1 LTLAATLVYRK
12 SVRTCSAPYS
22 KAREATV
29 SDWND
34 DTLAKQ
40 LAARAADVPATVAYS
55 VVPLDGGPAISAH
68 GDARLPTASTF
79 KVYLLAALYAA
90 DAAGRLSLDERV
102 EYRAEDHTRGSGVLK
117 LMAPGLAPTLRD
129 HARLMIVISDNVSTN
144 IVMRA
149 LGGPE
154 AAHAAVQALPIA
166 LPATEVRGYISF
178 ETVSPDGIAVSSP
191 NDFTALL
198 GAIYHGRCTG
208 SAAHDAEIY
217 WTLRRQ
223 QHRSM
228 IPRYLPCSE
237 YAEEFGVE
245 EYNRCGNKTG
255 SMPGVRADV
264 GIVES
269 RKRAWTI
276 AVQIRGEPDF
286 NTGDDHPFN
295 QVVADLS
302 KLVFEA
308 WARDRR
314 AAQ

>member
-1 LTLAATLVYRK
+1 MA
-12 SVRTCSAPYS
+12 
-22 KAREATV
+22 
-29 SDWND
+29 D
-34 DTLAKQ
+34 LAKQ
-40 LAARAADVPATVAYS
+40 VAARAARADATVAYS
-55 VVPLDGGPAISAH
+55 VVPLDGGDAITAY
-68 GDARLPTASTF
+68 GDASLPTASTF

-90 DAAGRLSLDERV
+90 DAAGRVSLDERV

-117 LMAPGLAPTLRD
+117 LLAPGLQLTLRD

-149 LGGPE
+149 LGGPQG
-154 AAHAAVQALPIA
+154 AHAAVQALPVA
-166 LPATEVRGYISF
+166 LPATEIRNYISF
-178 ETVSPDGIAVSSP
+178 DAPGADMAVSSP

-208 SAAHDAEIY
+208 VRTHDAEMY

-237 YAEEFGVE
+237 YAEEFGIE
-245 EYNRCGNKTG
+245 EYDRCGNKSG

-264 GIVES
+264 GIVET
-269 RKRAWTI
+269 RKRAWAI

-286 NTGDDHPFN
+286 ITGDNHPFN
-295 QVVADLS
+295 DVIADVS

-308 WARDRR
+308 WGRD
-314 AAQ
+314 